1 MKVYFHYCLYG
12 FTNCYIIGTEGNTNQ
27 HINPFSL
34 DIQEIQTTAP
44 QLPKSYQSFEL
55 KEALLIDPGCID
67 EKIID
72 FIERNE
78 YALRGILVT
87 HDHLNHIHGL
97 RTLKRI
103 YDVPIYALNHE
114 IAEHKTVLIKDGD
127 QFKVGPFTVEVFSVP
142 GHSADSAVFRIA
154 HLLFTGDAMT
164 SGLIGST
171 NSSYGAALEVSS
183 LRSKIL
189 SLPGNYVVLPGHGPP
204 STLEAE
210 RRFNI
215 GFEQKQKTTNQN
227 LAYIKEFL

>member
-12 FTNCYIIGTEGNTNQ
+12 FTNCYILGTEGSSNQ
-27 HINPFSL
+27 TIGPLPL
-34 DIQEIQTTAP
+34 DLEEPGTTP
-44 QLPKSYQSFEL
+44 PDKVQLEPAFEL
-55 KEALLIDPGCID
+55 KEAIIIDPGCID
-67 EKIID
+67 EKIIE

-78 YALRGILVT
+78 YALRGILIT
-87 HDHLNHIHGL
+87 HDHLNHVHGL
-97 RTLKRI
+97 RTLKKI

-127 QFKVGPFTVEVFSVP
+127 TIKIGPFTVEVFSVP

-171 NSSYGAALEVSS
+171 NSSYGEALETSS

-210 RRFNI
+210 RRFNT
-215 GFEQKQKTTNQN
+215 GFEKKQTITNKS
-227 LAYIKEFL
+227 LAFIKEFL

>member
-1 MKVYFHYCLYG
+1 
-12 FTNCYIIGTEGNTNQ
+12 
-27 HINPFSL
+27 
-34 DIQEIQTTAP
+34 
-44 QLPKSYQSFEL
+44 
-55 KEALLIDPGCID
+55 
-67 EKIID
+67 
-72 FIERNE
+72 
-78 YALRGILVT
+78 
-87 HDHLNHIHGL
+87 
-97 RTLKRI
+97 
-103 YDVPIYALNHE
+103 VPIYALNHE

-127 QFKVGPFTVEVFSVP
+127 QFKVGPFTVDVFSVP

-215 GFEQKQKTTNQN
+215 GFEQKQNTTNQN

>member
-1 MKVYFHYCLYG
+1 MKVYFHYCLFG
-12 FTNCYIIGTEGNTNQ
+12 FSNCYILGTEGTTAQN
-27 HINPFSL
+27 INPFVL
-34 DIQEIQTTAP
+34 DLEEIHTADS
-44 QLPKSYQSFEL
+44 QKAHSDLSFEL
-55 KEALLIDPGCID
+55 KEAIIIDPGCID

-78 YALRGILVT
+78 YALRGVLIT
-87 HDHLNHIHGL
+87 HDHQNHIHGL
-97 RTLKRI
+97 RTLKKI

-114 IAEHKTVLIKDGD
+114 VAELKTVLIKDGEIL
-127 QFKVGPFTVEVFSVP
+127 KVGPFTVEVFSVP
-142 GHSADSAVFRIA
+142 GHSADSAVFRVA
-154 HLLFTGDAMT
+154 QLLFTGDAMT

-171 NSSYGAALEVSS
+171 NSSYGAALEVSA

-215 GFEQKQKTTNQN
+215 GLEQKPTTANPS
-227 LAYIKEFL
+227 LEYIKEFL

>member
-12 FTNCYIIGTEGNTNQ
+12 FSNCYILGTEGITQQN
-27 HINPFSL
+27 INPFSL
-34 DIQEIQTTAP
+34 ETLDVDRATP
-44 QLPKSYQSFEL
+44 QKAQSDLSFEL
-55 KEALLIDPGCID
+55 KEAILIDPGCID

-72 FIERNE
+72 FIERND
-78 YALRGILVT
+78 YALRGILIT
-87 HDHLNHIHGL
+87 HDHQNHIHGL
-97 RTLKRI
+97 RTLKKI

-114 IAEHKTVLIKDGD
+114 VAELKTVLIKDGD
-127 QFKVGPFTVEVFSVP
+127 ILKVGPFTVEVFSIP

-154 HLLFTGDAMT
+154 NLLFTGDAMT
-164 SGLIGST
+164 SGLVGST

-183 LRSKIL
+183 LRSKVL

-210 RRFNI
+210 RRFNT
-215 GFEQKQKTTNQN
+215 GFEQKQITVNPS